1 MQEELCRKWKLLN
14 DLIGSSDGK
23 KYRSFVQ
30 SLAFE
35 TLIERANAQLEKF
48 TDHFILSANPENGL
62 EFNIIDR
69 YRGDEVRSTRNLS
82 GGETFLVSLSLAL
95 GLSRMARDRARID
108 TLFLDEGFGTL
119 DEDTLQ
125 HALEQLSSLRQD
137 GKLIGIISHAHGIDA
152 AVPVV
157 LHLENNRGVS
167 TLQGPGVTRKEE

>member
-1 MQEELCRKWKLLN
+1 M
-14 DLIGSSDGK
+14 
-23 KYRSFVQ
+23 Q

-48 TDHFILSANPENGL
+48 TDHFILSANPKNGL

-125 HALEQLSSLRQD
+125 HALEQLSSLRQN

-157 LHLENNRGVS
+157 LRLENNRGVS
-167 TLQGPGVTRKEE
+167 TIHGPGVTRKAE